1 MIVHH
6 TDAEREYAYDAPPQ
20 STGTLIEALADAEQR
35 SWVLADMQRDFQRV
49 FPFDP

>member
-6 TDAEREYAYDAPPQ
+6 TDAERACAHDAPPQ
-20 STGTLIEALADAEQR
+20 STGTLIEALTEAEQR
-35 SWVLADMQRDFQRV
+35 GWGVADMQRDFQRV